1 MTKKISRCLISVS
14 DKTGLDKLLKEIK
27 KYDIEIISTGGTYEF
42 IKSKKYDCIEIS
54 EFTSFPEILDGR
66 VKTLHPN
73 IHGGILNIRDNKSH
87 QDQIKKHNIKNIDL
101 VIVNLYPFEK
111 YYKKNFNK
119 KIIEM
124 IDIGGPSLLRAA
136 SKNFKF
142 ITPIMDTKDYKDL
155 IQNIE
160 KNNGDTDI
168 IFRKKMA
175 YKVFKETAE
184 YDKIIAKWF
193 NEKI

>member
-14 DKTGLDKLLKEIK
+14 DKTDLDKLLKEIK

-42 IKSKKYDCIEIS
+42 IKSKKYDCREIS

-111 YYKKNFNK
+111 KLSENK
-119 KIIEM
+119 SFDEMIEN
-124 IDIGGPSLLRAA
+124 IDIGGPSMLRSAA
-136 SKNFKF
+136 KNFSDAVSY
-142 ITPIMDTKDYKDL
+142 THLTLPTK
-155 IQNIE
+155 
-160 KNNGDTDI
+160 
-168 IFRKKMA
+168 
-175 YKVFKETAE
+175 
-184 YDKIIAKWF
+184 
-193 NEKI
+193 

>member
-1 MTKKISRCLISVS
+1 
-14 DKTGLDKLLKEIK
+14 
-27 KYDIEIISTGGTYEF
+27 
-42 IKSKKYDCIEIS
+42 
-54 EFTSFPEILDGR
+54 
-66 VKTLHPN
+66 
-73 IHGGILNIRDNKSH
+73 
-87 QDQIKKHNIKNIDL
+87 
-101 VIVNLYPFEK
+101 
-111 YYKKNFNK
+111 
-119 KIIEM
+119 M

-193 NEKI
+193 NEKV

>member
-73 IHGGILNIRDNKSH
+73 IHGGILNIRDNKSFVSNYF
-87 QDQIKKHNIKNIDL
+87 KSCSFP
-101 VIVNLYPFEK
+101 LY
-111 YYKKNFNK
+111 
-119 KIIEM
+119 
-124 IDIGGPSLLRAA
+124 
-136 SKNFKF
+136 F
-142 ITPIMDTKDYKDL
+142 ILHGHLGYTTSI
-155 IQNIE
+155 
-160 KNNGDTDI
+160 
-168 IFRKKMA
+168 
-175 YKVFKETAE
+175 
-184 YDKIIAKWF
+184 
-193 NEKI
+193 